1 MVGVVGSSPIAPTKL
16 HSTAPRVILGFLQQS
31 ISQDALHCN
40 TLSTNRLVDLGRNA
54 KKDISRRNPNR
65 TGDQKVP

>member
-1 MVGVVGSSPIAPTKL
+1 
-16 HSTAPRVILGFLQQS
+16 LQQS